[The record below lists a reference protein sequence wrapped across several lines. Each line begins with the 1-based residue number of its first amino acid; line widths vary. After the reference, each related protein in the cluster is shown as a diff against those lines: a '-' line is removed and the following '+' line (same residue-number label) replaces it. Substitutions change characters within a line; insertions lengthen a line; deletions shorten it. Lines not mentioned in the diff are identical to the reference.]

1 MGHHNPLRKTP
12 QLRHLPELL
21 LEAGRGSPQ
30 PVEGHLNS
38 LTFQSSCLRST
49 AWSGTPLQSR
59 PIGLGPEPK
68 AQFEATSLLHHHIL
82 EFKHPAIVWR
92 QVFKQASYVFL
103 HSLLAV
109 DLPQNLLS
117 ICTAVLQEGG
127 EGFPAV
133 LSWVGWGVHP
143 IPVSKVEQAYP
154 GSLWSRAQDIAPA
167 PPSVAVGAARRTPSR
182 HGAIGDECGSQAG
195 FAGFRAWLKAPK
207 ARGFGL
213 GLRGKCLGFN

>member
-167 PPSVAVGAARRTPSR
+167 PPPPTWGRLDALHHAMELLETSAALRQVLQ
-182 HGAIGDECGSQAG
+182 D
-195 FAGFRAWLKAPK
+195 
-207 ARGFGL
+207 FGH
-213 GLRGKCLGFN
+213 GLRPRKPGVSVWG